1 MSSPVLISE
10 TLNRAL
16 DGQEILGADLHQ
28 LCLESADDAT
38 ELFRVSRILREK
50 TKGRTISYTRNVF
63 VNAVNLCRD
72 ICSYCTYRAEPGSAK
87 ESMMPVSN
95 VRQLLKAAKRCGCI
109 EALFVT
115 GERPEAKYAQAREW
129 LRQEGFTSTAEYL
142 THCSEIA
149 VSEGLF
155 PHTNAGNLTAGEM
168 RELRKTNSSMGL
180 MLETASDRLAEPGMP
195 HHLAPSKMPVAR
207 LEVLENAG
215 RLQIPMT
222 TGILVGIGENPGEM
236 IDSILAIRSLHQRY
250 GHIQEVILQNFQ
262 PKPDTIMRAER
273 GAGHDYFK
281 RIVSITRVAMPDMN
295 IQIPPN
301 LSPDSYSEFLHAGIN
316 DWGGIS
322 PLTLD
327 YVNPEF
333 PWPHLNAVA
342 DSTKSS
348 GFTMSCRFPVYPEFF
363 GMLHGAVREQIAE
376 FQDKDG
382 FVRE

>member
-1 MSSPVLISE
+1 M
-10 TLNRAL
+10 
-16 DGQEILGADLHQ
+16 
-28 LCLESADDAT
+28 
-38 ELFRVSRILREK
+38 LRQR
-50 TKGRTISYTRNVF
+50 TKGRIVSYTRNAF

-87 ESMMPVSN
+87 ESMLPVKD
-95 VRQLLKAAKRCGCI
+95 VRKLLRSARRCGCI

-115 GERPEAKYAQAREW
+115 GERPEDKYAQARDW
-129 LRQEGFTSTAEYL
+129 LRWEGFASTAEYL

-195 HHLAPSKMPVAR
+195 HHLAPSKAPAAR

-222 TGILVGIGENPGEM
+222 TGILVGIGERPDEM
-236 IDSILAIRSLHQRY
+236 ADSILAIRKLHQRY

-273 GAGHDYFK
+273 SAGHDYFK
-281 RIVSITRVAMPDMN
+281 RIVSMTRVTMPDMN

-301 LSPDSYSEFLHAGIN
+301 LSPDSYHEFLSAGIN

-322 PLTLD
+322 PLTAD

-333 PWPHLNAVA
+333 PWPHLNAIA
-342 DSTKSS
+342 ESTMSS
-348 GFTMSCRFPVYPEFF
+348 GFEMRCRFPAYPEFF
-363 GMLHGAVREQIAE
+363 GMLPGAVREQIAE
-376 FQDKDG
+376 RQDEEG